1 MPETVFLPAT
11 ASAPLPGTR
20 FPVVLKPACSHGGD
34 RVALVS
40 NEREWHQAA
49 AAILPQPA
57 LQQAVADGAG
67 QDLRVYV
74 VHGRIVAAVLRTAAQ
89 GVVSNFKRG
98 GSVALHSL
106 TPQERA
112 LAQAVIDRFSSAGAP
127 LTLAG
132 VDLMNDRG
140 RPVVNEVEDVVG
152 SRMLYQTSD
161 IDIVSLFLDG
171 LSDIAANAP

>member
-1 MPETVFLPAT
+1 M
-11 ASAPLPGTR
+11 
-20 FPVVLKPACSHGGD
+20 
-34 RVALVS
+34 
-40 NEREWHQAA
+40 
-49 AAILPQPA
+49 
-57 LQQAVADGAG
+57 
-67 QDLRVYV
+67 YV
-74 VHGRIVAAVLRTAAQ
+74 VHGRIVAAVMRTAAQ

-152 SRMLYQTSD
+152 SRQL
-161 IDIVSLFLDG
+161 
-171 LSDIAANAP
+171 LSDQRYRHRFAVFGRFKRYCSKCPMTERHWRVIIISVNRLFRGGETVVTL